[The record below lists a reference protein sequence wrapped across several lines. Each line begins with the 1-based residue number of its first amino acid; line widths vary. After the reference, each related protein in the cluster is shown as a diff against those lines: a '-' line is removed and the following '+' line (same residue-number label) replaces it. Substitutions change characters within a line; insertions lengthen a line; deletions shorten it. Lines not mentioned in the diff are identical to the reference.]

1 MERVQA
7 EQQKQ
12 LSWLEPHLAKP
23 FPLQWLPL
31 DWIGEGC
38 MIAPVP
44 HSTGMDD
51 LDLLSSELQIWFL
64 KKTCQNVLL
73 CQGNKTTT
81 PQGVG
86 FCMNNVF
93 YCKDNKK
100 MITSPT

>member
-12 LSWLEPHLAKP
+12 LSWLEPHLAKL

-31 DWIGEGC
+31 NWIGEGC

-51 LDLLSSELQIWFL
+51 LDLLSSEL
-64 KKTCQNVLL
+64 
-73 CQGNKTTT
+73 
-81 PQGVG
+81 
-86 FCMNNVF
+86 
-93 YCKDNKK
+93 
-100 MITSPT
+100 